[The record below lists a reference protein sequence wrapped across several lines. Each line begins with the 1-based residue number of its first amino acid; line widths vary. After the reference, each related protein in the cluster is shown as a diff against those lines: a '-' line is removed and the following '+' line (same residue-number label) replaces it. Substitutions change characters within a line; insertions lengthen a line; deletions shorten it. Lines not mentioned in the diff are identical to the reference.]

1 MMAYDIEGEGGKGG
15 FSGYI
20 KDFLKVCRVGP
31 VALQA
36 NAGIEMEEIQFLALP
51 FHFLAECGPVFEVG
65 NIENMSVD
73 GAAALDALL
82 GGVEG
87 FLVVVH
93 EVDVHGVGGT

>member
-1 MMAYDIEGEGGKGG
+1 MMAYDNEEEGGKEG

-36 NAGIEMEEIQFLALP
+36 NAGIEVEEIQFLALP
-51 FHFLAECGPVFEVG
+51 FHFLPECGPVLEVG